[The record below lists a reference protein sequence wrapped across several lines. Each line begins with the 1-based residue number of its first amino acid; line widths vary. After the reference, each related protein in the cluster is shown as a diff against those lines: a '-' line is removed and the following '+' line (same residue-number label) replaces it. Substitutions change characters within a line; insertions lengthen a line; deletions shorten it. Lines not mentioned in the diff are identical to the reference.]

1 MGWER
6 SSPTCRV
13 AWFGVSPVGDLESVR
28 EVLERRVAIWVT
40 GQRAVERLSALGVQ
54 AQVAPSPAIAF
65 ARLAPVEQL
74 QPIADALRGS
84 NTLPPGDFVALDGA
98 SDVSD
103 AFELSKVDAPLQR
116 AAAIMVSSQ
125 YVGASLTGCALA
137 AAYGRPAVWTGEPD
151 EAPAFAA
158 QLEGGTGASTERV
171 ADSGLASL
179 DAALDQLAKLLE
191 TAEPEDGRAARALRV
206 RMREEERAAAERE
219 QVLTAY
225 TAQLSN
231 ELVSV
236 GPRYTALWR
245 KIHAGDRHY
254 NWHRLR
260 GDRAEADVERLWNM
274 HERRPTTRLKRAIR
288 STKLGERLHAPS
300 APDRSCHRRPP
311 AAPKVRTHHGMN
323 LERTLA
329 AAPDPI
335 LAHTA
340 WERVTAHP
348 DAREILERPAVAEV
362 AIPVLGFSPAATD
375 FLVRHPDE
383 AGLFATATPRS
394 RANLDAEVRADV
406 ERLGAARGSPSLP
419 SARDAADRGAR
430 PGRRDARGGRRTRSP
445 TSPTRAGRPP
455 SPRRPARSCSR

>member
-1 MGWER
+1 MVRVGLFGAFGGEDAIVAAVLRAELAARLPGLELRVYTPSGAETSIGMTESVDWTDQALGPRDPVRQEELASTLDAVVVSGRVDCSAR
-6 SSPTCRV
+6 SLLDRGLGVFEPDV
-13 AWFGVSPVGDLESVR
+13 PVVWFGVSPVGDLESVR
-28 EVLERRVAIWVT
+28 EALKRRVAIWVT
-40 GQRAVERLSALGVQ
+40 GQRVVERLSALGVQ

-74 QPIADALRGS
+74 QPIADGLRGS
-84 NTLPPGDFVALDGA
+84 NTLPPGDFVALDEA
-98 SDVSD
+98 SNVPD
-103 AFELSKVDAPLQR
+103 AFELSKVSAPLER

-125 YVGASLTGCALA
+125 YVGSSLTGCALA
-137 AAYGRPAVWTGEPD
+137 AAYGRPAVWTGEPG

-158 QLEGGTGASTERV
+158 QLEGGTGASAERV

-191 TAEPEDGRAARALRV
+191 GAEPEDGRAARALRV

-254 NWHRLR
+254 NWHRIR

-288 STKLGERLHAPS
+288 STKLG
-300 APDRSCHRRPP
+300 D
-311 AAPKVRTHHGMN
+311 
-323 LERTLA
+323 A
-329 AAPDPI
+329 AARALGAGPLVPPP
-335 LAHTA
+335 TTGGS
-340 WERVTAHP
+340 EGP
-348 DAREILERPAVAEV
+348 DAP
-362 AIPVLGFSPAATD
+362 
-375 FLVRHPDE
+375 
-383 AGLFATATPRS
+383 TA
-394 RANLDAEVRADV
+394 
-406 ERLGAARGSPSLP
+406 
-419 SARDAADRGAR
+419 
-430 PGRRDARGGRRTRSP
+430 
-445 TSPTRAGRPP
+445 
-455 SPRRPARSCSR
+455 